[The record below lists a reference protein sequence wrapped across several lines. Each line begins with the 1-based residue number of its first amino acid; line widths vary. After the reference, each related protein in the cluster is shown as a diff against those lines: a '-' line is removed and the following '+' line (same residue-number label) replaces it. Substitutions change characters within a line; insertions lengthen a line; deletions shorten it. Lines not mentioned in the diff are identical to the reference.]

1 MRYHQVLQCYILKTT
16 SFLFFAVLAAVF
28 FVAMYVPQVVFAQ
41 TAEQQ
46 AILDEIL
53 IFGDGETPG
62 EMGTAITNVP
72 IVTWNDQLSFRLR
85 ADASGIQIFGVSIED
100 FQSGN
105 FNISDLIIQNI
116 GNLDFNLNNVT
127 PFGLFTG
134 TAFIEEIDLPA
145 NIFTPGSGGALGNVI
160 NDIQFFYDFF
170 YDVRAEVNL
179 NGQTYDTIKVFF
191 GRNPENL
198 TYQIAEFAN
207 TSGTLTIDERVFNDR
222 NNNDNEVNTMNMF
235 VGRPYYAGIYGVNVI
250 GGIPYQETIAIKRLH
265 TYVNDINNTGRVI
278 TNWSAGPY
286 MSVTNTGVVP
296 ANTVTFNLAGQ
307 VQVQNQTR
315 QRAQLKFG
323 YDSRTFRPV
332 QNFPVPVSPSAN
344 QNFTFQKTMTNYYAD
359 ADTFEV
365 GRIEPNKMYYAG
377 MYEGQDLVYFF
388 QVGRTPDIL
397 DSEEEVPI
405 AGGSSGDTGG
415 GALFTGQA
423 NPFADLEQDLS
434 TGLVPC
440 DGLNV
445 PCDYNK
451 AVELIQRLTKFI
463 FILIIPIAAIA
474 FTYAGFL
481 LLFQGSNP
489 EKRKH
494 ARDIII
500 KVIIGIA
507 IVLAAWLIVRT
518 VLVSLGVTQNWA
530 LIDLDN

>member
-1 MRYHQVLQCYILKTT
+1 MYIPQTVL
-16 SFLFFAVLAAVF
+16 
-28 FVAMYVPQVVFAQ
+28 AQ

-46 AILDEIL
+46 AILDDIL

-72 IVTWNDQLSFRLR
+72 VVTWNDQLSFRLR
-85 ADASGIQIFGVSIED
+85 ADASGIQIFGVSVED

-105 FNISDLIIQNI
+105 VNIADFIIQNVGSI
-116 GNLDFNLNNVT
+116 DFNLNNIS
-127 PFGLFTG
+127 PLDLFTG
-134 TAFIEEIDLPA
+134 NIFIEGMQDIMPG
-145 NIFTPGSGGALGNVI
+145 NII
-160 NDIQFFYDFF
+160 NDIEFFYDFF

-198 TYQIAEFAN
+198 TYQIAEFTN
-207 TSGTLTIDERVFNDR
+207 TSGTLTINERVFNDR
-222 NNNDNEVNTMNMF
+222 NDNDNELNKVNMF
-235 VGRPYYAGIYGVNVI
+235 IGRPYYAGIYGVNIINGV
-250 GGIPYQETIAIKRLH
+250 PYQETIAIKRLH
-265 TYVNDINNTGRVI
+265 TYVNDINNAGRVV

-323 YDSRTFRPV
+323 YDSRTFRPI
-332 QNFPVPVSPSAN
+332 QNFAAPTSPSVN

-405 AGGSSGDTGG
+405 TGDPSGDTGG

-434 TGLVPC
+434 TGIVPC

-445 PCDYNK
+445 SCDYNK
-451 AVELIQRLTKFI
+451 AIELIQRLMKFI

-500 KVIIGIA
+500 KVVIGIA

-518 VLVSLGVTQNWA
+518 VLVSLGVTQDWA
-530 LIDLDN
+530 LIDLGN